1 MAAGHDQSVR
11 LGFVTESHN
20 VVDMATKLADAMSAD
35 LGDIRP
41 HDVLDWLASAG
52 LTLRPD
58 DGDTTVAYQL
68 LLEEGLDEE

>member
-1 MAAGHDQSVR
+1 MSTVA
-11 LGFVTESHN
+11 LVTENYN
-20 VVDMATKLADAMSAD
+20 VVDLAAQLAEAMSAD

-58 DGDTTVAYQL
+58 DGDTTVAYGL
-68 LLEEGLDEE
+68 LLDEDLNEE

>member
-1 MAAGHDQSVR
+1 
-11 LGFVTESHN
+11 
-20 VVDMATKLADAMSAD
+20 MATQLADAMSAD